1 MHLCWGNSTFIGVH
15 ALMEQNILLLLLLL
29 LLLTSSAF
37 FTAPAQCARPLFCS
51 STHAPGASLPH

>member
-1 MHLCWGNSTFIGVH
+1 MHLCWGNSILIGAH
-15 ALMEQNILLLLLLL
+15 ALMEQNIQL
-29 LLLTSSAF
+29 LLLTSPAF